1 MLLGQCPDSQS
12 LLSQA
17 HVQNGTRNSHEKTDS
32 ATFSRMNS
40 SMQSLPTVVQCRG
53 GVTCKP
59 ELEDTSRDVRQP
71 TLSRMQSAQ

>member
-1 MLLGQCPDSQS
+1 MLLSQCPDSQS